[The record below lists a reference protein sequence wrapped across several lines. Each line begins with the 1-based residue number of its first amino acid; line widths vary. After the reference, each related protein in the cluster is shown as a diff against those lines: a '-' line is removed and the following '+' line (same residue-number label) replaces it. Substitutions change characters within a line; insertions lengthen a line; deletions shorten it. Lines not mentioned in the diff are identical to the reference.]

1 MPVLLAL
8 FLPLHSEIWPHCVA
22 SNSSS
27 CCLQGAETP
36 GVCHHCPAEGHPACL
51 QIPGLMETVQQTSMH
66 VGLVWVQSL
75 YLLWVNSKDV
85 TVDPVVRA
93 N

>member
-1 MPVLLAL
+1 
-8 FLPLHSEIWPHCVA
+8 
-22 SNSSS
+22 
-27 CCLQGAETP
+27 
-36 GVCHHCPAEGHPACL
+36 
-51 QIPGLMETVQQTSMH
+51 METVQQTSVH